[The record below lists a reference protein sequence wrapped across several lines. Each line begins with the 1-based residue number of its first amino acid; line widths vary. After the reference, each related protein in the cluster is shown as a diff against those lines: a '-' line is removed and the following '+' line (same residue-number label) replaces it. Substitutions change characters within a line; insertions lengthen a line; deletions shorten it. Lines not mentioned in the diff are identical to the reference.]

1 MVWIAGSVSLVV
13 VVLEII
19 TLVNL
24 ARYRHHLET
33 WQVVLWAVFIV
44 VVPFIGMTSYLMW
57 RVSRSDALVDSIEYD
72 EKYSKG
78 NKELPPR
85 L

>member
-24 ARYRHHLET
+24 VRYRRHLET

-44 VVPFIGMTSYLMW
+44 GVPLIGMTAYLMW
-57 RVSRSDALVDSIEYD
+57 RISRSDALADSIEYED
-72 EKYSKG
+72 ELPRG
-78 NKELPPR
+78 NKKLPPR

>member
-1 MVWIAGSVSLVV
+1 V

>member
-1 MVWIAGSVSLVV
+1 VVLIAGSVSLVV

-24 ARYRHHLET
+24 VRYRRHIET
-33 WQVVLWAVFIV
+33 WQVVVWAVFIV
-44 VVPFIGMTSYLMW
+44 LVPLIGMTSYLMW
-57 RVSRSDALVDSIEYD
+57 RVSRSDALVDSIEY
-72 EKYSKG
+72 EEEFSKG
-78 NKELPPR
+78 NKKLPPR

>member
-1 MVWIAGSVSLVV
+1 MLWIAGSVSLVV

-24 ARYRHHLET
+24 VRYRHHLET

-44 VVPFIGMTSYLMW
+44 VVPLIGMTSYLIW
-57 RVSRSDALVDSIEYD
+57 RISRSDALVDSIEYD

-78 NKELPPR
+78 NKDLPPR

>member
-1 MVWIAGSVSLVV
+1 VVLIAGSVSLVV

-24 ARYRHHLET
+24 VRFRRHLET

-44 VVPFIGMTSYLMW
+44 LVPLIGMTSYLMW
-57 RVSRSDALVDSIEYD
+57 RVSRSDALVDSIEY
-72 EKYSKG
+72 EEEFCKG
-78 NKELPPR
+78 NKKLPPR

>member
-1 MVWIAGSVSLVV
+1 MVWIAGSVSMVV

-24 ARYRHHLET
+24 VRYRHHLET
-33 WQVVLWAVFIV
+33 WQVILWAVFIV
-44 VVPFIGMTSYLMW
+44 VVPFIGMTSYLFW
-57 RVSRSDALVDSIEYD
+57 RIARSDDMTESMD
-72 EKYSKG
+72 FQDKYSKG
-78 NKELPPR
+78 NRQLPPQ

>member
-24 ARYRHHLET
+24 VRYRHHLET
-33 WQVVLWAVFIV
+33 WQVVLWAVFIL
-44 VVPFIGMTSYLMW
+44 VVPFIGMFSYLMW
-57 RVSRSDALVDSIEYD
+57 RVSGSDALLESMEFD
-72 EKYSKG
+72 EKYSKS
-78 NKELPPR
+78 NKKLPPR

>member
-1 MVWIAGSVSLVV
+1 MVLIAGSVSLVV

-24 ARYRHHLET
+24 VRYRRHLET

-44 VVPFIGMTSYLMW
+44 IVPLIGMTSYLMW
-57 RVSRSDALVDSIEYD
+57 RVSRSDALVDSIEY
-72 EKYSKG
+72 EEEFSKG
-78 NKELPPR
+78 NKKLPPR

>member
-1 MVWIAGSVSLVV
+1 MVLIAGSVSLVV

-24 ARYRHHLET
+24 VRYRRHLET

-44 VVPFIGMTSYLMW
+44 LVPLIGMTSYLMW
-57 RVSRSDALVDSIEYD
+57 RVSRSDALVDSIEY
-72 EKYSKG
+72 EEEFSKG

>member
-1 MVWIAGSVSLVV
+1 VVWIAGSVSLVV

-24 ARYRHHLET
+24 VRYRRHLET

-44 VVPFIGMTSYLMW
+44 VVPLIGMTSYLLW
-57 RVSRSDALVDSIEYD
+57 RISRSDALVESMEYED
-72 EKYSKG
+72 EFSKG
-78 NKELPPR
+78 DKKLPPR

>member
-1 MVWIAGSVSLVV
+1 MVLIAGSVSLVV

-24 ARYRHHLET
+24 VRYRRHLET

-44 VVPFIGMTSYLMW
+44 LVPLIGMTSYLMW
-57 RVSRSDALVDSIEYD
+57 RVSRSDALVDSIEY
-72 EKYSKG
+72 EEEFSKG
-78 NKELPPR
+78 NKKLPPR

>member
-1 MVWIAGSVSLVV
+1 VVLIAGSVSLVV

-24 ARYRHHLET
+24 VRFRRHLET

-44 VVPFIGMTSYLMW
+44 LVPLIGMTSYLMW
-57 RVSRSDALVDSIEYD
+57 RVSRSDALVDSIEY
-72 EKYSKG
+72 EEEFSKG
-78 NKELPPR
+78 NKKLPPR